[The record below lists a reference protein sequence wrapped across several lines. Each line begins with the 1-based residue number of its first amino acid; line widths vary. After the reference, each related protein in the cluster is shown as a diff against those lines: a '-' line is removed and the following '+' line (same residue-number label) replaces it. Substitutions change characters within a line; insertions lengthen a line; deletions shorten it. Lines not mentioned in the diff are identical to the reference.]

1 MPPSAPNICQNGH
14 NYKHF
19 SAADISCQTTVDLK
33 SNVVAHSGQI
43 GMAVCTTKANLMPS
57 GGFRGGPSQ
66 LPPPFG
72 RWTDTVTVLLVM
84 LASAKFWSF
93 YCKTCIQNTQ
103 NDCYQWLSRSFR
115 VHQIRFWPGL
125 CPEPHWGTLQRSLR
139 PPSWLKVWPYF

>member
-1 MPPSAPNICQNGH
+1 MPSGGRGKGAHSECLQPDAQTNGQPVLKKKIWPLQNDRLDLPMPPSAPNICQNGH

-84 LASAKFWSF
+84 LASAKF
-93 YCKTCIQNTQ
+93 
-103 NDCYQWLSRSFR
+103 
-115 VHQIRFWPGL
+115 
-125 CPEPHWGTLQRSLR
+125 
-139 PPSWLKVWPYF
+139 